1 MILGID
7 TNILLYALNPLSA
20 WHGGSVDFL
29 RQHFGSSTTR
39 VAVTDYV
46 LMELYVL
53 LRNPAVMARPLSAKA
68 ARDLVVSY
76 WRIPNVMRLEN
87 APIMDQVWTMAGNR
101 DFSRRQVFD
110 ARLGLTLRHGGVTHF
125 ATSNVK
131 DFKGLGFEKVW
142 NPLAV

>member
-1 MILGID
+1 MIIGID

-20 WHGGSVDFL
+20 WHRGAVEFL
-29 RQHFGSSTTR
+29 NQHFGSSTTR
-39 VAVTDYV
+39 VAITDYV

-53 LRNPAVMARPLSAKA
+53 LRNPAVMAEPLSAKA

-76 WRIPNVMRLEN
+76 WTIPNVMRLEN
-87 APIMDQVWTMAGNR
+87 APIMDQVWAMAGNR
-101 DFSRRQVFD
+101 DYPRRQVFD

-125 ATSNVK
+125 ATANVK

-142 NPLAV
+142 NPLSV